1 MSDPKHPEILSPD
14 VIRQRRRGGWRQKVW
29 DEVGKISPVVAK
41 GLMVHFNKRADV
53 NAGKQALNS
62 LTDSERSAI
71 WRGAFPGIAEVV
83 ELAWTHL
90 SAQTIARKD
99 GGSSGNGEPF
109 FWKLENQ
116 EADHF
121 KFEWLRKLL
130 IVTGPFPELDF
141 PGVIRHLALIGGGS
155 MEESDADY
163 RETSG
168 HSYDTDAPAY
178 AASVLLSR
186 QPDSAMAKEV
196 VEILEGQLIGTLPY
210 GTIRAICT
218 SWLCTDRPDLW
229 RKMNTCLAESAAAP
243 GFTGS
248 LLSFRVGCQPGAWID
263 LLQTIR
269 DQRLLRLQLV
279 NDWTRQA
286 FLAKWH
292 WKSTRR
298 DDVQPWLDRWVRMI
312 ESESAREE
320 AFNGSD
326 PGDYLLALWG
336 EALHDGDAAV
346 SRISDPSL
354 MAVEIRIAAVH
365 FLEICPPKRRKSL
378 ILTYATDPDLRVSSI
393 AAGMLTGYGS
403 IVPDATE
410 VPAVFERFH
419 QYLTALPAVPVAP
432 PIPTPFPQRP
442 LNFDGLS
449 EAIARM
455 FPDGVEDIIE
465 SLLPKMGTSARD
477 AVVQRLNRYTRVDQ
491 DRAIAKIINGRD
503 PQEWERWLKDNEGSQ
518 TYRQRLLLLKMM
530 ADRSTEVAEHAYK
543 AAKKF
548 TLSKDEAVILRPIL
562 ATKNAKKHLFV
573 TQFLSN
579 QPEPLLAGLIP
590 DYLFSKKAGERLAA
604 LEILR
609 RLTTDETKVSFARSL
624 WRETGYQP
632 KSDDEERALRVLCD
646 ALGPDDPD
654 SLPSLDNAFG
664 LVDPHRLATPLEPQD
679 RNTPLHSPVTERLV
693 QGLDQWLVSHGETMI
708 PSTQS
713 WRSTEPERLADVT
726 IPYSYGHQ
734 SIEENLLRFPP
745 APDLAEWWDTRPP
758 EMRDADGFELI
769 RLRLTLAESEGKRPS
784 VIKVL
789 FGLDG
794 QIPTQSKK
802 QNLLHLVA
810 WINLLRPEEES
821 RGDWMNYLIDATEAA
836 YVRLAPKEKQ
846 WSRIWH
852 RQVEERLV
860 RKDDTPDEIM
870 ARLWKLAR
878 NRNRDSDNPFAYE
891 IYDVARFHQR
901 GIASDEEVLWKLIGP
916 RKFKDKYDRRNAF
929 SFLASVSQPPPAF
942 KMPVHALKFQKIVH
956 RVCDRIVELELTR
969 GEAPEVWSYAAL
981 SIQQL
986 KGSSNLVRC
995 LKALGI
1001 LPLVRKQRRISSDDP
1016 DVTRPAVLLRLLSV
1030 CHPDEND
1037 TPEEFKRLVRDA
1049 AISTERLLEIAL
1061 FRPAWTDF
1069 IEQATGIHG
1078 LRDAVGWIFAHT
1090 RSIDYV
1096 WQSQSRELWAGE
1108 LNFQTAILPE
1118 DFLAGA
1124 VDPDWFARAYNSV
1137 GKEIWSRLYDAA
1149 KFASTG
1155 KGHTRARLFSDAL
1168 TDRVTVEDLQKA
1180 LEEKGN
1186 LDAAPALGL
1195 PSLPTSKKARTV
1207 ELLRRYGILQALRKR
1222 SLKSKAQRAASE
1234 QTAFEMGVRNLARR
1248 AGFSDT
1254 LRFEWA
1260 METEAVADF
1269 GTLNTTIDGIKL
1281 TVEITPSG
1289 TLELNASRSGQTV
1302 STLPSAVKKHPDY
1315 LVLRD
1320 RMSTLKQQA
1329 ARLRPS
1335 LEGLMMR
1342 GVVLT
1347 SGEWQNLLRHPLAGP
1362 LLERLILAT
1371 ESGIMGFPT
1380 QSGLCGLESQ
1390 LTPWPPEAMELHLAH
1405 PVDFLPAE
1413 QWHLW

>member
-1 MSDPKHPEILSPD
+1 
-14 VIRQRRRGGWRQKVW
+14 
-29 DEVGKISPVVAK
+29 
-41 GLMVHFNKRADV
+41 
-53 NAGKQALNS
+53 
-62 LTDSERSAI
+62 
-71 WRGAFPGIAEVV
+71 
-83 ELAWTHL
+83 
-90 SAQTIARKD
+90 
-99 GGSSGNGEPF
+99 
-109 FWKLENQ
+109 
-116 EADHF
+116 
-121 KFEWLRKLL
+121 
-130 IVTGPFPELDF
+130 
-141 PGVIRHLALIGGGS
+141 
-155 MEESDADY
+155 
-163 RETSG
+163 
-168 HSYDTDAPAY
+168 
-178 AASVLLSR
+178 
-186 QPDSAMAKEV
+186 
-196 VEILEGQLIGTLPY
+196 
-210 GTIRAICT
+210 
-218 SWLCTDRPDLW
+218 
-229 RKMNTCLAESAAAP
+229 
-243 GFTGS
+243 
-248 LLSFRVGCQPGAWID
+248 
-263 LLQTIR
+263 
-269 DQRLLRLQLV
+269 
-279 NDWTRQA
+279 
-286 FLAKWH
+286 
-292 WKSTRR
+292 
-298 DDVQPWLDRWVRMI
+298 MI
-312 ESESAREE
+312 ESKSAREE
-320 AFNGSD
+320 AFSGSH
-326 PGDYLLALWG
+326 PGDYLLALWA
-336 EALHDGDAAV
+336 EALHDGDAAL
-346 SRISDPSL
+346 SRISDPGWMS
-354 MAVEIRIAAVH
+354 VEIRIAAVH

-393 AAGMLTGYGS
+393 VAGMLTGYGS

-410 VPAVFERFH
+410 VPGVFERFH

-442 LNFDGLS
+442 LNFDGLY

-465 SLLPKMGTSARD
+465 TLLPKMSTAARD
-477 AVVQRLNRYTRVDQ
+477 AVVRRLNRYTLVDQ
-491 DRAIAKIINGRD
+491 DRAFAKAISSRD

-518 TYRQRLLLLKMM
+518 TYRQRLLLLKLM

-543 AAKKF
+543 AVKKF

-562 ATKNAKKHLFV
+562 ATKNAKKHLFI
-573 TQFLSN
+573 TQLLSN

-590 DYLFSKKAGERLAA
+590 DYLLGKKAGERLAA

-609 RLTTDETKVSFARSL
+609 RLTTDETRVSFARSL
-624 WRETGYQP
+624 WRESSYQP
-632 KSDDEERALRVLCD
+632 QSDDEERALRVLCD

-654 SLPSLDNAFG
+654 SPPSLDNAFG
-664 LVDPHRLATPLEPQD
+664 LMDPDRLATPLEPQD

-693 QGLDQWLVSHGETMI
+693 QGLDHWLVSHGETMI

-713 WRSTEPERLADVT
+713 WRSTEPERLADVAM
-726 IPYSYGHQ
+726 PYAYGHQ
-734 SIEENLLRFPP
+734 GIEENLLRFPP
-745 APDLAEWWDTRPP
+745 ASDLAEWWDTRPD

-769 RLRLTLAESEGKRPS
+769 RLRLALAESEGKRPS

-802 QNLLHLVA
+802 QNLLHLVT
-810 WINLLRPEEES
+810 WISLLRPGEES

-860 RKDDTPDEIM
+860 RKGETPQSILERIWS
-870 ARLWKLAR
+870 LGG
-878 NRNRDSDNPFAYE
+878 NRNAPADNPFVYGIE
-891 IYDVARFHQR
+891 DIARLHQR
-901 GIASDEEVLWKLIGP
+901 EIASGDEVIWKLIGQ
-916 RKFKDKYDRRNAF
+916 RKFKEVYERRNAF
-929 SFLASVSQPPPAF
+929 SDLAAVTQSLSPYHRLIYSPG
-942 KMPVHALKFQKIVH
+942 FQKTVQC
-956 RVCDRIVELELTR
+956 VCDRIVELEISR
-969 GEAPEVWSYAAL
+969 GESPEVWSYAAI

-986 KGSSNLVRC
+986 KGASNLVRC
-995 LKALGI
+995 LKALGT
-1001 LPLVRKQRRISSDDP
+1001 LPLVRKQRRISGDDP
-1016 DVTRPAVLLRLLSV
+1016 DVTRPAVLLHLLSV

-1037 TPEEFKRLVRDA
+1037 TPEEFKRLVREA

-1069 IEQATGIHG
+1069 IEQATGING

-1090 RSIDYV
+1090 RSNDYV

-1124 VDPDWFARAYNSV
+1124 VDPDWFARAYKAV
-1137 GKEIWSRLYDAA
+1137 GKEIWSKLYDAA

-1155 KGHTRARLFSDAL
+1155 KGHTRARLFADAL
-1168 TDRVTVEDLQKA
+1168 TDKISVGDLKES

-1195 PSLPTSKKARTV
+1195 PSLPTSKKARTA

-1281 TVEITPSG
+1281 TLEITPSG
-1289 TLELNASRSGQTV
+1289 ALELNVSRSGQTV

-1329 ARLRPS
+1329 ARLRPA
-1335 LEGLMMR
+1335 LEDLMVR
-1342 GVVLT
+1342 GVALT

-1371 ESGIMGFPT
+1371 ESGLMGFPT

-1390 LTPWPPEAMELHLAH
+1390 LTPWPPEATELHLAH

-1413 QWHLW
+1413 QWHLWQHDIFTRKIVQPFKQVFRELYLPTDQERNAERGMIRRFQKPRLLTHQVLAILAKRGWIFHPDQGLHRFFRNDGIVAWISFEEAFHFPHQTPEVTLDHVYFTTAKPFRSLPVSTLSNRIFSEVLRDIDLIVSVAHATGAAPETSASTLESRAALVRETCRLAGAAPMSKQEANTF